1 MSEHQDY
8 NNYQW
13 VLVHTTNTQ
22 LDAEMLKS
30 NLESADIP
38 TSILSQVD
46 TTRMF
51 TIGHLAIVK
60 IFVPTQFYS
69 DAKKIIDLIEKGDS
83 EEFM

>member
-1 MSEHQDY
+1 MSESKD
-8 NNYQW
+8 NNFKW

-46 TTRMF
+46 STRMF

-60 IFVPTQFYS
+60 VYVPTQYYE
-69 DAKKIIDLIEKGDS
+69 DAKQIIDMIENTPKD
-83 EEFM
+83 

>member
-1 MSEHQDY
+1 MSVNQD
-8 NNYQW
+8 NNKSYTW

-22 LDAEMLKS
+22 IDAEMLKS

-38 TSILSQVD
+38 TQIISQID

-60 IFVPTQFYS
+60 IYVPTPYYS
-69 DAKKIIDLIEKGDS
+69 EAMQIIDMIEKG
-83 EEFM
+83 EQ